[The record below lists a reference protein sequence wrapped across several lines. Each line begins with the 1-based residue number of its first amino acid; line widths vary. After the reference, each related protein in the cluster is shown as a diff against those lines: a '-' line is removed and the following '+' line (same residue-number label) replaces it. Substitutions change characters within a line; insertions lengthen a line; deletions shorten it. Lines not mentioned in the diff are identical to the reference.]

1 MSKIGTF
8 REYLAE
14 AKVEKEDLVK
24 VNESLKEWKFV
35 QNLDIKVTITDYK
48 NDQKII
54 VETDCPVKLKSFVDA
69 FDKVNPW
76 EDKDG
81 NEKLRSFKDV
91 AKDLAK
97 VSKLTVTFK

>member
-14 AKVEKEDLVK
+14 AKIEKYDLVK
-24 VNESLKEWKFV
+24 VNESFKEWKFV
-35 QNLDIKVTITDYK
+35 QNLDIKVTITDYE
-48 NDQKII
+48 NNQKLI

-76 EDKDG
+76 QNDDET
-81 NEKLRSFKDV
+81 LRSFKDV

-97 VSKLTVTFK
+97 VSKLNVTFK